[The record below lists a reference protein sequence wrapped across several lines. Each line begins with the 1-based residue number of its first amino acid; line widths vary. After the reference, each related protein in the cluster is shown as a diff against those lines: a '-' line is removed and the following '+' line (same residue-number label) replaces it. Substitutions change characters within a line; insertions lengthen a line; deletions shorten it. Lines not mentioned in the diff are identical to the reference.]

1 MEINLNFSFDVN
13 PSDGDDFGVS
23 NDRLPVGTIPI
34 IATSSPGS
42 VIHIKKFFSEPQFL
56 QKGRD
61 KYAFSEDYQS
71 LP

>member
-42 VIHIKKFFSEPQFL
+42 VI
-56 QKGRD
+56 
-61 KYAFSEDYQS
+61 
-71 LP
+71 